1 MIKLEECSKFEL
13 QTVTGI
19 GAHIFFLLRF
29 ALDLVEGDN
38 IDGLHEVF
46 EAGDLLL

>member
-19 GAHIFFLLRF
+19 GAHIFLLRF